1 MTTTINADTIV
12 GGAVVTADASGVLGL
27 QAAGNTGITLNSS
40 RAIGVG
46 ASPSY
51 GTAGQALLSA
61 GSAAA
66 PTWGTP
72 VGGLNFISSQTISTA
87 VASVDFTTG
96 IDATYDNYQIVF
108 SNFIMASSSRLAL
121 RLRQAGAFKTSDY
134 VNLNLNVQ
142 TGSVIASAFSVTDTY
157 IMANAGGTPDTNSFY
172 SGYFT
177 LSSPNSTVRRI
188 PAVNGYSGCMGN
200 TAASSTIQYFSG
212 AVDVAGAITGFQ
224 LLARSGN
231 LTAGTVALYGMSKA

>member
-72 VGGLNFISSQTISTA
+72 VGGLNFISSQTVSTA
-87 VASVDFTTG
+87 VASVDFTSG
-96 IDATYDNYQIVF
+96 IDSTYDDYMILIENATSSAASANARFYLYQSGAF
-108 SNFIMASSSRLAL
+108 SSSY
-121 RLRQAGAFKTSDY
+121 TSANM
-134 VNLNLNVQ
+134 VSQSGNVI
-142 TGSVIASAFSVTDTY
+142 TSETSVTVAF
-157 IMANAGGTPDTNSFY
+157 IGANTAATFATTTVWNANLLLQNVNS
-172 SGYFT
+172 
-177 LSSPNSTVRRI
+177 STVRRI
-188 PAVNGYSGCMGN
+188 PLMGTVSAQGVAATANMLQQISSTSN
-200 TAASSTIQYFSG
+200 TAA
-212 AVDVAGAITGFQ
+212 VVTGFRF
-224 LLARSGN
+224 AYSTGN
-231 LTAGTVALYGMSKA
+231 VAAGTIRLYGIAKS